1 MKNKALFWTLTVI
14 VSVLLIY
21 ALAATVVLPV
31 FTKNPLPKAVVDQSL
46 SGDEKKAD
54 KKGNKKAKSDD
65 VAEEAV
71 ALPDSLVASNKKD
84 ALDKL
89 FELRK
94 RERLL
99 QSRYMLASD
108 DSMYLV
114 LDMIN
119 KVAILEMHGIAL
131 HECKIL
137 DYSISN
143 SIQKYHTEKL
153 LNWIAEPFQV
163 ERSEATLP
171 KIIFNEKIAP
181 KDTIEAP
188 KAEVIPTAP
197 VQPDVFLVMDF
208 ERNLR
213 LVVDQVEEPTK
224 EGAKTISE
232 MKWKYKKTEIRRSV
246 NALLKLNREPVMPQ
260 IHIVLPKTDAIIIY
274 RALPVKPKMVLVM

>member
-181 KDTIEAP
+181 KDTIEAA

>member
-181 KDTIEAP
+181 KDTIEAA

-246 NALLKLNREPVMPQ
+246 NAILKLNREPVMPQ

>member
-181 KDTIEAP
+181 KDTIEAA

-232 MKWKYKKTEIRRSV
+232 MKWKYKKTEIRSSV